1 MVRYQPVKGTCP
13 SCFSYPPNL
22 RHSQIW
28 VSCFQKHY
36 WHHINHH
43 LCRISEKFSCPTFK
57 CLCMLGQSRQTN
69 MRCCQLQSTVSPE
82 DDGQMSLVLSNLK
95 KVDIDGCITSSRICN
110 LRNTKEAQQSLWK
123 VGGVKAVLRPAG
135 LTLCWWWWAFHW
147 KQDACAQNT
156 WQGFPSTITVQPAY
170 MTSSY

>member
-1 MVRYQPVKGTCP
+1 M
-13 SCFSYPPNL
+13 
-22 RHSQIW
+22 
-28 VSCFQKHY
+28 SCFQKHY

-123 VGGVKAVLRPAG
+123 VGGGGQSCPATCWSYSVLVMVGFSLKARCLCSEYLTRLSKHNHSTASIYDFIVL
-135 LTLCWWWWAFHW
+135 TEIH
-147 KQDACAQNT
+147 
-156 WQGFPSTITVQPAY
+156 
-170 MTSSY
+170 